1 MANLRRS
8 GMNRR
13 RSWQL
18 PSLLSSWLRRVLTAG
33 VECDL
38 KSQSIERRCDERET
52 RRMKAKRYK
61 ARRNKAKLSFL
72 SYRRATCFH
81 LLWAAANTIV
91 PSHPLFTITYLLPR
105 QFSCTPYNKCSG
117 FEPLSCR
124 ATKASCSTLTTPKNK
139 PFAQHQIANMV

>member
-1 MANLRRS
+1 
-8 GMNRR
+8 MNRR

-52 RRMKAKRYK
+52 RRMKAKRY
-61 ARRNKAKLSFL
+61 KAKLSFL

-117 FEPLSCR
+117 FEPLLNLNNSQEQAFRTASNSKYGMNVSHSFKC
-124 ATKASCSTLTTPKNK
+124 AQLTKPG
-139 PFAQHQIANMV
+139 